1 MRSVRCQGCLP
12 ASRRCAGGQ
21 SARLT
26 VGSVLQLFTRLD
38 VETGEVQSWCP
49 GDRCFCEELIFV
61 PGPNGDT
68 QEDDGILLG
77 MVFDG
82 ESIRSSL
89 VVRSTALLPS
99 CQISWC
105 LYRDAYSICPLLGSQ
120 REEPRQTNELF
131 KCIEKAVQ
139 MPALWGVGGLS

>member
-1 MRSVRCQGCLP
+1 M
-12 ASRRCAGGQ
+12 
-21 SARLT
+21 
-26 VGSVLQLFTRLD
+26 LQLFTRLD

-61 PGPNGDT
+61 PGPNGDQ

-77 MVFDG
+77 MIFDG

-99 CQISWC
+99 
-105 LYRDAYSICPLLGSQ
+105 
-120 REEPRQTNELF
+120 RQ
-131 KCIEKAVQ
+131 
-139 MPALWGVGGLS
+139 MS

>member
-1 MRSVRCQGCLP
+1 M
-12 ASRRCAGGQ
+12 
-21 SARLT
+21 
-26 VGSVLQLFTRLD
+26 
-38 VETGEVQSWCP
+38 
-49 GDRCFCEELIFV
+49 

-99 CQISWC
+99 
-105 LYRDAYSICPLLGSQ
+105 
-120 REEPRQTNELF
+120 RQ
-131 KCIEKAVQ
+131 
-139 MPALWGVGGLS
+139 MS